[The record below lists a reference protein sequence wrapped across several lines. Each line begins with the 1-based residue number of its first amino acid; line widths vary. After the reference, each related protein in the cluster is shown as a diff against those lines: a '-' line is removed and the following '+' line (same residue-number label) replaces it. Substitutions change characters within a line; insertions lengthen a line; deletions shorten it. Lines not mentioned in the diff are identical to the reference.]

1 MPRTARKAPGG
12 HVYHV
17 LNRAVGR
24 MRLFRTDDDFE
35 AFRRVMI
42 EAHQRHPLRIL
53 ADCVLSNHW
62 HFVVWPKTDGQL
74 TAYFRWL
81 AHTHAMRWRVAHR
94 TVGYGPLY
102 QGRFKSFPV
111 QSDEHLLTVAR
122 YVERNAV
129 GAGLVERAELW
140 PYGSLRARLHAE
152 DPTREILAEWPIE
165 RPADWVQRVNTP
177 LSAGELNRL
186 RCSVVRN
193 RPFGT
198 DAWTDRTARRLGLEH
213 TLRPEGRPPKKN

>member
-1 MPRTARKAPGG
+1 
-12 HVYHV
+12 
-17 LNRAVGR
+17 

-53 ADCVLSNHW
+53 AYCVLSNHW
-62 HFVVWPKTDGQL
+62 HFVVWPKTDGQV
-74 TAYFRWL
+74 TDYFRWL
-81 AHTHAMRWRVAHR
+81 AHTHAMRRRVAHR
-94 TVGYGPLY
+94 TVGYGHLY

-140 PYGSLRARLHAE
+140 PYGSLRAWLQAE

-165 RPADWVQRVNTP
+165 RPADWVERVNTP
-177 LSAGELNRL
+177 LSAGELKRL

-213 TLRPEGRPPKKN
+213 TLRPEGRPPRTN